1 MVRKKIRR
9 KPRRKGRQMV
19 PRMNPFA
26 RTIFQE
32 LERARRPLT
41 TRRIAKRS
49 MITWPTAKR
58 HLQEMQKE
66 GLVIRTPAGNRVFWR
81 KRKKT

>member
-9 KPRRKGRQMV
+9 KPRRKVRRMS
-19 PRMNPFA
+19 PRMDPFT

-41 TRRIAKRS
+41 TRRIAQRS

-58 HLQEMQKE
+58 HLQEMQRK
-66 GLVIRTPAGNRVFWR
+66 GLVIRMPAGDRRFWR
-81 KRKKT
+81 KRKK